1 MIVPR
6 RIVAAGAYFGNPG
19 HGALRTDYRRQNNM
33 RFAVLSSEAERRDGL
48 KALLR
53 QIDRQA
59 RFCEARDWAQA
70 ARAMRRL
77 LPGLLVVDWQD
88 SMRASSARAVQAEYP
103 YLRIAAFVDDITPA
117 RVRALVDA
125 GVHGVIPRT
134 TNPLL
139 IVRLLELVLAGG
151 HYAPFSADGAP
162 SAVQAVPALVP
173 PRDLSPEPRRR
184 KRFAQALSP
193 RQEQIMRCV
202 HMGSTN
208 KMIARTLGISEGTV
222 KIHLASIFQQLGAPN
237 RAAAVAIYNGWLTP
251 QLEVLRGEGRGAAKP
266 VLGKT
271 GPVPLRRPPSF
282 KYPLPCRDR
291 SLDLPLAA
299 EPDVP
304 FGGAGPSTG

>member
-1 MIVPR
+1 
-6 RIVAAGAYFGNPG
+6 
-19 HGALRTDYRRQNNM
+19 M
-33 RFAVLSSEAERRDGL
+33 RFAVLSSEAERRDGI

-59 RFCEARDWAQA
+59 RFCEARDWTHAS
-70 ARAMRRL
+70 RTMRRV
-77 LPGLLVVDWQD
+77 PTELLVVDWQD
-88 SMRASSARAVQAEYP
+88 AMRAGAVRALLIEYP
-103 YLRIAAFVDDITPA
+103 RLRVAAFVDDIAPA
-117 RVRALVDA
+117 RVRTLVEA
-125 GVHGVIPRT
+125 GVHGIIPRA

-151 HYAPFSADGAP
+151 LYAPFLAEDPPEARGRGG
-162 SAVQAVPALVP
+162 VPAALP
-173 PRDLSPEPRRR
+173 AREPAADLPRR
-184 KRFAQALSP
+184 KRFVPALSP

-251 QLEVLRGEGRGAAKP
+251 QLEVLRADTQSAPKP
-266 VLGKT
+266 VLGRG
-271 GPVPLRRPPSF
+271 GPVPLRRAASF
-282 KYPLPCRDR
+282 QYSLSRLDR
-291 SLDLPLAA
+291 SLELPLAA

-304 FGGAGPSTG
+304 FGGSIPGAG

>member
-1 MIVPR
+1 
-6 RIVAAGAYFGNPG
+6 
-19 HGALRTDYRRQNNM
+19 M

-88 SMRASSARAVQAEYP
+88 SMRASSVRAVQAEYP

-117 RVRALVDA
+117 RVRTLVDA

-151 HYAPFSADGAP
+151 HYAPFSADGAQHVIQGVP
-162 SAVQAVPALVP
+162 TGVPAVAP
-173 PRDLSPEPRRR
+173 PRDLSAEPPRR

-251 QLEVLRGEGRGAAKP
+251 QLEVLRGEGRGAPKP
-266 VLGKT
+266 VLGKN
-271 GPVPLRRPPSF
+271 GPVPLRRAPSF

-304 FGGAGPSTG
+304 FGGAGPTTG

>member
-1 MIVPR
+1 
-6 RIVAAGAYFGNPG
+6 
-19 HGALRTDYRRQNNM
+19 M

-59 RFCEARDWAQA
+59 RFCEARDWMHAG
-70 ARAMRRL
+70 RAMRRV
-77 LPGLLVVDWQD
+77 PTELLVVDWQD
-88 SMRASSARAVQAEYP
+88 AMRVSAVRTLLGEYP
-103 YLRIAAFVDDITPA
+103 RLRVAAFVDDIAPA
-117 RVRALVDA
+117 RVRTLVDA
-125 GVHGVIPRT
+125 GVHGVIARS

-151 HYAPFSADGAP
+151 LYAPYFPEPGSEDHLPPHAALPAP
-162 SAVQAVPALVP
+162 VPARELAA
-173 PRDLSPEPRRR
+173 DISRR
-184 KRFAQALSP
+184 KRFAPTLSP

-251 QLEVLRGEGRGAAKP
+251 QLEVLREQAQGAPKP
-266 VLGKT
+266 VLGRG
-271 GPVPLRRPPSF
+271 GPVPLRRAGSF
-282 KYPLPCRDR
+282 KYPLSRPDLT
-291 SLDLPLAA
+291 LDLPLAA
-299 EPDVP
+299 EPEVP
-304 FGGAGPSTG
+304 FGGSIPGAG

>member
-1 MIVPR
+1 M
-6 RIVAAGAYFGNPG
+6 
-19 HGALRTDYRRQNNM
+19 
-33 RFAVLSSEAERRDGL
+33 
-48 KALLR
+48 
-53 QIDRQA
+53 
-59 RFCEARDWAQA
+59 
-70 ARAMRRL
+70 
-77 LPGLLVVDWQD
+77 
-88 SMRASSARAVQAEYP
+88 
-103 YLRIAAFVDDITPA
+103 
-117 RVRALVDA
+117 DA

-151 HYAPFSADGAP
+151 HYAPFSSDSSDGVR
-162 SAVQAVPALVP
+162 SAVQAVPAVAP
-173 PRDLSPEPRRR
+173 PRDLTADPPRR
-184 KRFAQALSP
+184 KRFTGALSP

-251 QLEVLRGEGRGAAKP
+251 QLEVLRGQGRGAPKP
-266 VLGKT
+266 VLGKS
-271 GPVPLRRPPSF
+271 GPVPLRRAPSF
-282 KYPLPCRDR
+282 KYPLPRCDR

-304 FGGAGPSTG
+304 FGGAAPSTG

>member
-1 MIVPR
+1 
-6 RIVAAGAYFGNPG
+6 
-19 HGALRTDYRRQNNM
+19 M
-33 RFAVLSSEAERRDGL
+33 RFAVLSPEAERRDGL

-59 RFCEARDWAQA
+59 RFCEARDWMHAS
-70 ARAMRRL
+70 RTMRRV
-77 LPGLLVVDWQD
+77 PTELLVVDWQD
-88 SMRASSARAVQAEYP
+88 PMRASAVRALLAEYP
-103 YLRIAAFVDDITPA
+103 RLRIAAFVDDISAA
-117 RVRALVDA
+117 RVRTLVDA

-134 TNPLL
+134 THPLL

-151 HYAPFSADGAP
+151 VYAPFLAEAQTEATAHARGALAPPLPRRALSADTP
-162 SAVQAVPALVP
+162 
-173 PRDLSPEPRRR
+173 RR
-184 KRFAQALSP
+184 KRFAPVLSP

-251 QLEVLRGEGRGAAKP
+251 QLEVLRAEAQGAPKP
-266 VLGKT
+266 VLGRS
-271 GPVPLRRPPSF
+271 GPVPLRRAASF
-282 KYPLPCRDR
+282 KYPLPRRDGP
-291 SLDLPLAA
+291 LDLPLAA

-304 FGGAGPSTG
+304 FGGAPPGAS

>member
-1 MIVPR
+1 
-6 RIVAAGAYFGNPG
+6 
-19 HGALRTDYRRQNNM
+19 M

-70 ARAMRRL
+70 SRAMRRL
-77 LPGLLVVDWQD
+77 PPELIVVDWQD
-88 SMRASSARAVQAEYP
+88 PMRLGSVRALQAEYP
-103 YLRIAAFVDDITPA
+103 GLRVAAFVDDISPS

-151 HYAPFSADGAP
+151 HYAPFLAEGARSP
-162 SAVQAVPALVP
+162 AVAAPAATVPAVRPIATVP
-173 PRDLSPEPRRR
+173 AVSPRRELSGDPPRR
-184 KRFAQALSP
+184 KRFAAALSP

-251 QLEVLRGEGRGAAKP
+251 QLEVLRREGRSTPKP
-266 VLGKT
+266 VLGKG
-271 GPVPLRRPPSF
+271 GPVPLRRAPAF
-282 KYPLPCRDR
+282 KYPLSRRD
-291 SLDLPLAA
+291 SAIDLPLAA

-304 FGGAGPSTG
+304 FGGAAPAAN

>member
-1 MIVPR
+1 
-6 RIVAAGAYFGNPG
+6 
-19 HGALRTDYRRQNNM
+19 M
-33 RFAVLSSEAERRDGL
+33 RFAVLSPEAERRDGL

-59 RFCEARDWAQA
+59 RFCEARDWTQV

-77 LPGLLVVDWQD
+77 LPSLLVVDWQD
-88 SMRASSARAVQAEYP
+88 SMRAASVRAVQAEYP
-103 YLRIAAFVDDITPA
+103 HLRVAAFVDDITPA
-117 RVRALVDA
+117 RVRTLVEA
-125 GVHGVIPRT
+125 GIHGVIPRT

-151 HYAPFSADGAP
+151 HYAPFSADDAR
-162 SAVQAVPALVP
+162 SAVQALPAVVP
-173 PRDLSPEPRRR
+173 PRDLSADPPRR
-184 KRFAQALSP
+184 KRLAGSLSP

-251 QLEVLRGEGRGAAKP
+251 QLEVLRGHGRGAPKP
-266 VLGKT
+266 VLGKG
-271 GPVPLRRPPSF
+271 GPVPLRRAPPF
-282 KYPLPCRDR
+282 KYPLARCDR

-304 FGGAGPSTG
+304 FGGAAPSTG